1 MADQS
6 DLFKIR
12 VVEEKGTKVK
22 VHYIGYGKKFDEW
35 KERSELVLLD
45 PGASDATTSL
55 TDETSSA
62 VYQPFSLYRE
72 LANKIKS
79 SLQSS
84 RKDSPSVKIDMTFDK
99 LLFEGGLGKLGT
111 EKCVSRRIKKYA
123 IRAYSDIDSL
133 MENGWH
139 WRGLNESG
147 DYCYVI
153 LDSVEFYLYCKK
165 PLKQYYPDGSYCNRD
180 QGYGLVFTFVR
191 GDGIA
196 TDFGTNPDIFL

>member
-45 PGASDATTSL
+45 PGASDATTSS

-99 LLFEGGLGKLGT
+99 LLF
-111 EKCVSRRIKKYA
+111 
-123 IRAYSDIDSL
+123 
-133 MENGWH
+133 
-139 WRGLNESG
+139 
-147 DYCYVI
+147 
-153 LDSVEFYLYCKK
+153 
-165 PLKQYYPDGSYCNRD
+165 
-180 QGYGLVFTFVR
+180 
-191 GDGIA
+191 
-196 TDFGTNPDIFL
+196 